1 MYSHSGLLGALAA
14 IFLLLPTTPIL
25 AQSNSLF
32 ENVLQSTINNTIQNE
47 INKPQRSVSNA
58 NVATSTRESN
68 QQVQQALNHFGYPVG
83 SADGILG
90 KRSRTGIAKYQKS
103 NGHDATGTLTN
114 AQRSELIASWRRSDS
129 GNTLGTAAVL
139 GTIGT
144 NQTTHQDGGIVTRDR
159 RKGAVIRPTNS
170 AVSSGNIA
178 VTDPNATTLRTP
190 VNPTVKNQKTLRTR
204 NATSTTSVIAPD
216 PATNAGSRRQTSRTT
231 TAATPLPAT
240 RATTTTANQPAL
252 TRNRVLPD

>member
-1 MYSHSGLLGALAA
+1 MYSHSGFLGALAA

-32 ENVLQSTINNTIQNE
+32 ENVLQGTINNTIQNE
-47 INKPQRSVSNA
+47 INKPQRSVTNA

-103 NGHDATGTLTN
+103 KGYDATGTLTN
-114 AQRSELIASWRRSDS
+114 AQRPELIASWRQSVS
-129 GNTLGTAAVL
+129 GITLGAAAAL

-144 NQTTHQDGGIVTRDR
+144 NQTTHQDGGIVTRER
-159 RKGAVIRPTNS
+159 RKGAVIRPTDS

-178 VTDPNATTLRTP
+178 VTDPSATMLRTL
-190 VNPTVKNQKTLRTR
+190 VNPTDSNQKAIRTR
-204 NATSTTSVIAPD
+204 RTTSTTSVIATD
-216 PATNAGSRRQTSRTT
+216 PATNAGRRRQTSRTT
-231 TAATPLPAT
+231 TPATLLPAT
-240 RATTTTANQPAL
+240 GATTTTANQPAL
-252 TRNRVLPD
+252 TRNRVLSD